1 MKNIFKTLFLIAAVS
16 VGCISLT
23 GCSDDDDSTLDRLFR
38 PILNDVVT
46 GLDSENKPFM
56 TLEWDQYA
64 SANQYVARIES
75 TDGTDVKEITTE
87 ATTCTFN
94 DLAYDQDYNVYIYS
108 MNTENGLQ
116 SKEYTTVATTPDLP
130 TELLNISTANIID
143 TQVRVR
149 WNAGAVYD
157 SLAVV
162 NESTNELTSY
172 ALVSEEDLAAQN
184 IIMRNLEPSTAY
196 RVEAYL
202 NDVYQ
207 GKKRFTTAASENY
220 EGTVVDLRGL
230 TEEESYKWFSM
241 SSTSTYANAVD
252 SLVALY
258 PDQDIT
264 IVMQGGVK
272 YRIPT
277 VDIPSTTGKIK
288 FVTGLTLSGNAYF
301 CVTGNLGVQAD
312 AHVNELAFE
321 KISFIDDESKPKTS
335 SNYGGTYLFNF
346 NRANASCNKIN
357 IKDSEIKYKRG
368 VCRIQTT
375 ATINEFCIDNCI
387 VDSIGGYGITNADN
401 AAAEIKNITVKNST
415 LSNCALVF
423 VATKGPDTE
432 SVTVENCTFVYS
444 VAKSRYLFN
453 FSKKSVTN
461 GIKLKNC
468 LFGVAGETYGK
479 LSDAFAGW
487 SGNTVPEVSD
497 VYFTNDLLWKM
508 TAAEPPVPEAQFDG
522 TTLSTDTN
530 GTFANPEAGDFRIIN
545 NTDLKDA
552 HPGDPRWY

>member
-1 MKNIFKTLFLIAAVS
+1 MKNIFKKLFLIAAVS

-23 GCSDDDDSTLDRLFR
+23 GCSDDDDMTLDRLFR
-38 PILNDVVT
+38 PVLNDVVT
-46 GLDSENKPFM
+46 GLDSENKPYM
-56 TLEWDQYA
+56 TLEWDNYA

-75 TDGTDVKEITTE
+75 MSGTDVKEITTD
-87 ATTCTFN
+87 ATTCTFYN
-94 DLAYDQDYNVYIYS
+94 LDYDQEYNVYIYS

-116 SKEYTTVATTPDLP
+116 SKEYTTVATTPDFP
-130 TELLNISTANIID
+130 TALLNVSTGNVID

-149 WNAGAVYD
+149 WSAGAVYD

-162 NESTNELTSY
+162 NEMTNELAAY
-172 ALVSEEDLAAQN
+172 ALVSESDLEAQN
-184 IIMRNLEPSTAY
+184 IIVRNLEPSTSY

-207 GKKRFTTAASENY
+207 GKKRFKTASSENY
-220 EGTVVDLRGL
+220 DGTVVDLRGL
-230 TEEESYKWFSM
+230 TAEESYKWFSM
-241 SSTSTYANAVD
+241 SSGSNYANAID

-288 FVTGLTLSGNAYF
+288 FVTGLTLSGNAYL
-301 CVTGNLGVQAD
+301 CVTGNFAVKENS
-312 AHVNELAFE
+312 HVEELAFD
-321 KISFIDDESKPKTS
+321 KISFTDDETKPRTS
-335 SNYGGTYLFNF
+335 ANYGGTYLFNF
-346 NRANASCNKIN
+346 NRANSSCRKIN
-357 IKDSEIKYKRG
+357 VKNSEIKYKRG

-375 ATINEFCIDNCI
+375 ATIDEFCVDNCI
-387 VDSIGGYGITNADN
+387 IDSIGGYGITNADN
-401 AAAEIKNITVKNST
+401 DAAEIKNITVKNST

-468 LFGVAGETYGK
+468 LFGVAGETYEK

-487 SGNTVPEVSD
+487 AGNTVPEVSD
-497 VYFTNDLLWKM
+497 AYFTSDLLWKM
-508 TAAEPPVPEAQFDG
+508 TAAEPPVPESQFEG
-522 TTLSTDTN
+522 TTLSTDTK

-545 NTDLKDA
+545 TAELKNA